1 SSAECREL
9 LRKGLEAHVAGTE
22 LFLPVTDSLVARL
35 LKNGRKTKP
44 LESSPLRAST
54 VERVGGSEYSTSDYN
69 IALFGSQEIAELN
82 ASYLRAR
89 GKQTGFSYDF
99 TREQLEDMLNG
110 KEGHVHVRPC
120 SLCGGNY
127 GDIDDVDADSVFYYL
142 GRARG
147 TSAS

>member
-1 SSAECREL
+1 
-9 LRKGLEAHVAGTE
+9 RKGLEAHVAGTE

-44 LESSPLRAST
+44 LESSPLRASI

-69 IALFGSQEIAELN
+69 IAFFGSQEIAELN

-89 GKQTGFSYDF
+89 GQQIGFSYDF
-99 TREQLEDMLNG
+99 TRKQLESMLNG

-120 SLCGGNY
+120 SLGGVNY
-127 GDIDDVDADSVFYYL
+127 FNFSYMDANDVFNDR